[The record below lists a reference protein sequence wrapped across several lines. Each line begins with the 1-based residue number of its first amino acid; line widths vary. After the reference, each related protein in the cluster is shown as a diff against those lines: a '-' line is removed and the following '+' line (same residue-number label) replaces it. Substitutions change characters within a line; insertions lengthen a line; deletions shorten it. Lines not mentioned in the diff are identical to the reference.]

1 MEVDAKKIK
10 DLRNRTGAP
19 ILDCREALQATE
31 SNIEKAII
39 YLREKGIAS
48 AEHKKH
54 RATLEGKIVSYVH
67 PGDKIG
73 VLLEVNCETDFVAR
87 SEQFRSF
94 TKDLAMHIA
103 AANPKYL
110 RREDIPERVLEEE
123 RQIYRTQAQNMGK
136 PEKVIEKIV
145 NGKLEKFY
153 CEVCFLEQTFVRD
166 DKISI
171 QELIKSV
178 IANFKENITVNRFAR
193 FQLGE
198 GS

>member
-31 SNIEKAII
+31 SNIEKAIV

-73 VLLEVNCETDFVAR
+73 VLLEINCETDFVAR

>member
-73 VLLEVNCETDFVAR
+73 VLIEVNCETDFVAR